1 MIINPDFFIVGGFAI
16 SGLLTSFVFY
26 YLGFKVPLWKNIIY
40 SLAFFIVCI
49 CISIHFHDRME
60 DKLKSLEETVYIKYK
75 HDGIVKVGKHKTG
88 PVYYFTVIFNNKCVG
103 DVRVDYNSYRSF
115 KEGDYIK
122 YTPSYFTYY
131 QYLRKGCESNDIY
144 VDDKYDAKVMYKRVQ
159 SDGNGKFIYKM
170 GFKYPSGCIYEKN
183 VSIHDYQNLVE
194 GAIIRSNSNIK
205 YDYNSI
211 KSKQCN

>member
-26 YLGFKVPLWKNIIY
+26 YLEFKVPLWKNILY

-49 CISIHFHDRME
+49 CISIHLHDRME
-60 DKLKSLEETVYIKYK
+60 NRLKSLRQTVYIKYK
-75 HDGIVKVGKHKTG
+75 HDKVIKTGKHSYGKRN
-88 PVYYFTVIFNNKCVG
+88 YFTVIFDNKCVG
-103 DVRVDYNSYRSF
+103 DIVVDEESYKKF
-115 KEGDYIK
+115 KEGDYINV
-122 YTPSYFTYY
+122 TPTYFVYY
-131 QYLRKGCESNDIY
+131 QYLRKSCESNDIY
-144 VDDKYDAKVMYKRVQ
+144 VDDNYDAKVMYKRVQ
-159 SDGNGKFIYKM
+159 LNDNGKFIYKM
-170 GFKYPSGCIYEKN
+170 GFKYPNGCVYEKN
-183 VSIHDYQNLVE
+183 VSIHDYQNIVE